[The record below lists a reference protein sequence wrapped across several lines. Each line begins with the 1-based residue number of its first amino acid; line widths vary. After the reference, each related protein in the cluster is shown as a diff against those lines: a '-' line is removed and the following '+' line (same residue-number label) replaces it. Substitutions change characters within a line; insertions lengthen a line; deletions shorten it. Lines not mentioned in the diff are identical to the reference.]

1 MYDRRPISRRT
12 FVSGL
17 TCLAIIAVS
26 GCSQQSKSASGSS
39 SRVATQG
46 AIEVRYGYTATNSN
60 KPNDLTG
67 IAIERGYLK
76 EELAKENATFKAVPF
91 VKAGPAINSAL
102 ASGSLDIG
110 GLGDV
115 PAISAKAN
123 GADTVLTSVVFNINR
138 TDVVV
143 PKGSSIKS
151 IADLKGKRVA
161 VQTGS
166 YMQRIILQILK
177 ANGLSASDVQ
187 FVNMSEV
194 DAANA
199 IASNAIDAAP
209 ITSFKAAKLK
219 LEGNGDSIYS
229 TVGKDDQAAL
239 AAQVVRGGFAKDHP
253 ELIRAFYRGIIRAE
267 KDVKDDIAPLRQAI
281 IDGGLAPE
289 VVDYALP
296 DKSYYITSYKTTD
309 ANLKLFQEASDFL
322 VENEIVNARV
332 DVSNWF
338 DGSFYEEAEKELA

>member
-1 MYDRRPISRRT
+1 MHEGLSISRRT
-12 FVSGL
+12 FVSVLAGL
-17 TCLAIIAVS
+17 ALITVT
-26 GCSQQSKSASGSS
+26 GCSRQSAAASGSS
-39 SRVATQG
+39 ARTASQG

-143 PKGSSIKS
+143 PKGSAIKS
-151 IADLKGKRVA
+151 ITDLKGKRVA

-177 ANGLSASDVQ
+177 ANGMSASDVQ

-194 DAANA
+194 DAASA
-199 IASNAIDAAP
+199 IASRAIDAAP

-219 LEGNGDSIYS
+219 LDGNGESIYS

-239 AAQVVRGGFAKDHP
+239 AAQIVRGGFAKDHP
-253 ELIRAFYRGIIRAE
+253 ELVQAFYRGIIRAE

-281 IDGGLAPE
+281 IAAGLDPK

-309 ANLKLFQEASDFL
+309 ENLKLFQEAADFL
-322 VENEIVNARV
+322 ADNKIVKAKV
-332 DVSNWF
+332 DVSKWF
-338 DGSFYEEAEKELA
+338 DGSFYEKAEKDLA